1 MQNDIPKSLILLLL
15 VSELTLSS
23 DYFSEVYFSFYHHCI
38 CTASAISQVS
48 KKDIVRNAILLG
60 KENLHIILLA
70 WKLLLNSDYFPILL
84 YFMKN
89 QFLTPGLPLKGR
101 NFFCSGLNIDSYIS
115 IKLSFL
121 ITIIVSVSNFIE

>member
-15 VSELTLSS
+15 VWELTLSS

-38 CTASAISQVS
+38 CTATAISQVS

-60 KENLHIILLA
+60 KGNLHIILLA
-70 WKLLLNSDYFPILL
+70 WKLSLDSDYFPILL

-89 QFLTPGLPLKGR
+89 QFLTRGPPQGSKF
-101 NFFCSGLNIDSYIS
+101 FFCSGFNIDSYIS

-121 ITIIVSVSNFIE
+121 ITIIVSVSNLIE